1 MSERPDDRGFDAG
14 ALGFGIFFIVAGLL
28 FLLERLG
35 VLEIRAA
42 VLWPLLLI
50 ALGLALLLAARRRR
64 A

>member
-1 MSERPDDRGFDAG
+1 MNDGRDGRGFDSG
-14 ALGFGIFFIVAGLL
+14 ALGFGMFFIVAGVL

-35 VLEIRAA
+35 VIELRAA

-50 ALGLALLLAARRRR
+50 ALGVALLVAAARRR

>member
-1 MSERPDDRGFDAG
+1 LSEQRDVRGFDSG
-14 ALGFGIFFIVAGLL
+14 ALGFGIFFIVAGAV

-50 ALGLALLLAARRRR
+50 ALGVALLVAAWRRR